1 MRHIFRSTAARTAT
15 ALAFTGVLTAGAAA
29 PAAHAAAPK
38 RVVAL
43 TPFSANTM
51 ALLGA
56 KPIAVGQALGGPNLF
71 APALRSVTKLPLSHP
86 NGPNLEQLAKL
97 KADYVFTGEAWSR
110 GTAPMKRLGIRVANR
125 EPRAITDVPRQ
136 TARIGAAIGRGAA
149 GKRLAATQTNQIHAA
164 LAGIRKHPKVLLV
177 LGVGTT
183 PYAFL
188 PNSWGGNL
196 IQRAGGTLITAG
208 LKSSNG
214 YARISD
220 EYVVAQ
226 NPDIIIAIPHGNPD
240 DLGEIATQLKS
251 RPGWKTTRAARAGHV
266 YISTDNTL
274 LQPISGVASV
284 LSSVRRT
291 YLKN

>member
-1 MRHIFRSTAARTAT
+1 MRFTLRISAASVATAAVISACAAGGLGTTA
-15 ALAFTGVLTAGAAA
+15 AQAAT
-29 PAAHAAAPK
+29 PK
-38 RVVAL
+38 RIVAL

-51 ALLGA
+51 ALLGV

-71 APALRSVTKLPLSHP
+71 APSLKGVKQLPLTHP
-86 NGPNLEQLAKL
+86 AGPNLEQLAQL
-97 KADYVFTGEAWSR
+97 HADFAFTSQAWSR
-110 GTAPMKRLGIRVANR
+110 GTAPMKRIGIRVADR
-125 EPRAITDVPRQ
+125 EPRAVTDVPRQ
-136 TARIGAAIGRGAA
+136 TARIGKAIGKTAAGAA
-149 GKRLAATQTNQIHAA
+149 LAKTQTAQIHAA
-164 LAGIRKHPKVLLV
+164 LAGITKHPTVLLV
-177 LGVGTT
+177 LGVGST

-196 IQRAGGTLITAG
+196 IQRAGGKLITAG
-208 LKSSNG
+208 LKSSDG

-226 NPDIIIAIPHGNPD
+226 NPDLIIALPHGAPD
-240 DLGEIATQLKS
+240 DLTKIANSLRT
-251 RPGWKTTRAARAGHV
+251 RPGWKTTRAARSGHV

-284 LSSVRRT
+284 LANVRKN